1 MAKHIRKDPGDRTL
15 AGVLEAQERRLGE
28 IIGLLGEVR
37 RELGTWPARG
47 TREPKGRHLQQL
59 ARLFKV
65 SADDVLLVDPEE
77 VAVKR
82 AA

>member
-1 MAKHIRKDPGDRTL
+1 MEWSAERPMKTL
-15 AGVLEAQERRLGE
+15 RQLREEAGITQLDVAFALKVTPQTVYNWE
-28 IIGLLGEVR
+28 
-37 RELGTWPARG
+37 RG